1 MQFPKVSVIVPVYNV
16 EAYLRQCLESLIN
29 QTLQE
34 IEFICINDGSN
45 DSSLEILYEFKKKD
59 KRIRV
64 VDKKNTGY
72 GDTVNIGINM
82 AAGEYIGILES
93 DDFAT
98 LNMYKILYEKAIEY
112 DADLV
117 KGNYYCY
124 YGEETKKI
132 TWNYLDWLPY
142 NKLLTSQERNILIFS
157 EPAIWAAIYKK
168 SFLKRNKILFLTT
181 PGASYQDLS
190 FAYKTAF
197 VAEKVICLKDPLLY
211 YRKDNEN
218 SSVKDEKKI
227 FCVCDEFEE
236 ILTFIMQRKGMDKLA
251 VYSKAMYYRYKW
263 NIERL
268 KIESRPKFLLR
279 MYCQFRKACFSGWLD
294 KKYWNDLEWDFIH
307 RFIFDYS
314 TICETIMGNDQ
325 EKTLELQYNKLFFFF
340 FCDSHPLLVYGA
352 GKRCRKLINLL
363 RENEIY
369 PDGIMV
375 TNLYGNPSMVD
386 NIPVFDV
393 EYVSKN
399 ERDALILLGVSEHLK
414 KEIIDILCDKGLGN
428 NYFDTEHNLQLE
440 LKGE

>member
-132 TWNYLDWLPY
+132 T
-142 NKLLTSQERNILIFS
+142 
-157 EPAIWAAIYKK
+157 
-168 SFLKRNKILFLTT
+168 
-181 PGASYQDLS
+181 
-190 FAYKTAF
+190 
-197 VAEKVICLKDPLLY
+197 
-211 YRKDNEN
+211 
-218 SSVKDEKKI
+218 
-227 FCVCDEFEE
+227 
-236 ILTFIMQRKGMDKLA
+236 
-251 VYSKAMYYRYKW
+251 
-263 NIERL
+263 
-268 KIESRPKFLLR
+268 
-279 MYCQFRKACFSGWLD
+279 
-294 KKYWNDLEWDFIH
+294 
-307 RFIFDYS
+307 
-314 TICETIMGNDQ
+314 
-325 EKTLELQYNKLFFFF
+325 
-340 FCDSHPLLVYGA
+340 
-352 GKRCRKLINLL
+352 
-363 RENEIY
+363 
-369 PDGIMV
+369 
-375 TNLYGNPSMVD
+375 
-386 NIPVFDV
+386 
-393 EYVSKN
+393 
-399 ERDALILLGVSEHLK
+399 
-414 KEIIDILCDKGLGN
+414 
-428 NYFDTEHNLQLE
+428 
-440 LKGE
+440 